1 MPASCSAGFFLLLE
15 MLSSP
20 GNARSLP
27 WSYIHTLAR
36 PFISAANLSNHSLL
50 LRTYP
55 FLGPPLLLIVQHARM
70 LTETYRLCLLPAK
83 ICLCDPFGASLHV
96 PSGAGSPYGDVCT
109 RDTGRILTRAR
120 AFPQIVGSR
129 EEEEGKGRAKEGVKG
144 SIRPGTSADGGDGR
158 SYSLHGGA

>member
-1 MPASCSAGFFLLLE
+1 MRACLQRPTGYACYLQRYASATHLE
-15 MLSSP
+15 
-20 GNARSLP
+20 R
-27 WSYIHTLAR
+27 R
-36 PFISAANLSNHSLL
+36 C
-50 LRTYP
+50 TYQVVRE
-55 FLGPPLLLIVQHARM
+55 G
-70 LTETYRLCLLPAK
+70 
-83 ICLCDPFGASLHV
+83 
-96 PSGAGSPYGDVCT
+96 PYGDVCT